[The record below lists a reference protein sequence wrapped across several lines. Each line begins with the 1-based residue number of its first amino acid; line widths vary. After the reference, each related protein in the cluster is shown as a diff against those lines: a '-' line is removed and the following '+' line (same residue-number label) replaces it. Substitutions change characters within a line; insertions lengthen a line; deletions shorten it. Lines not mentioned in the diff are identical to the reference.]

1 MLATKIED
9 AKREEGF
16 TLIELLVVVLIIGIL
31 AAIAIPA
38 FLSQRER
45 AWESE
50 LTSTVRNVA
59 LEVEAAA
66 VANGGDY
73 AASVNQT
80 DDAGDSVGATIDGFL
95 DTIQGTDGPVS
106 ITQVQ
111 LLTNEFR
118 ICGEHDRLVDGETSD
133 ARVIYD
139 STEGGVQP
147 VERGGGC
154 EEF

>member
-38 FLSQRER
+38 FLNQRER

-59 LEVEAAA
+59 LEIEAQA
-66 VANGGDY
+66 VAEGGNY
-73 AASVNQT
+73 STA
-80 DDAGDSVGATIDGFL
+80 VGAADINGSTGFL
-95 DTIQGTDGPVS
+95 TPSKVT
-106 ITQVQ
+106 
-111 LLTNEFR
+111 LHA
-118 ICGEHDRLVDGETSD
+118 CHDR
-133 ARVIYD
+133 
-139 STEGGVQP
+139 
-147 VERGGGC
+147 
-154 EEF
+154 

>member
-38 FLSQRER
+38 FLNQRER

-59 LEVEAAA
+59 LEIEAAA
-66 VANGGDY
+66 VAQGGDY
-73 AASVNQT
+73 DASVDEADINGALGFLEIIQGDPALPVT
-80 DDAGDSVGATIDGFL
+80 IDDAD
-95 DTIQGTDGPVS
+95 
-106 ITQVQ
+106 ITLNV
-111 LLTNEFR
+111 NDFE
-118 ICGEHDRLVDGETSD
+118 ICGTHNRLEDGRSVT
-133 ARVIYD
+133 YN
-139 STEGGVQP
+139 STLGGVQP
-147 VERGGGC
+147 VDEDGC
-154 EEF
+154 

>member
-59 LEVEAAA
+59 LEIEAAA

-73 AASVNQT
+73 A
-80 DDAGDSVGATIDGFL
+80 DSVDAAAIDGFL
-95 DTIQGTDGPVS
+95 DTIQGADGPVT
-106 ITQVQ
+106 IAAPTLNV
-111 LLTNEFR
+111 NDFE
-118 ICGEHDRLVDGETSD
+118 ICGTHERLVDD
-133 ARVIYD
+133 ADAADRSVTYS

-147 VERGGGC
+147 VTAGAC
-154 EEF
+154 A

>member
-38 FLSQRER
+38 FLNQRDR
-45 AWESE
+45 AWQAE

-66 VANGGDY
+66 VTANGDY
-73 AASVNQT
+73 TDVTQAMLDEFLEDIQT
-80 DDAGDSVGATIDGFL
+80 AT
-95 DTIQGTDGPVS
+95 GPVELS
-106 ITQVQ
+106 GFNT
-111 LLTNEFR
+111 TTTTFTF
-118 ICGEHDRLVDGETSD
+118 CGEHESINDRGTAHNVTYNSN
-133 ARVIYD
+133 
-139 STEGGVQP
+139 EGGIQGF
-147 VERGGGC
+147 VEGTGC
-154 EEF
+154 A